1 METYEVTFENG
12 EKERVVASDL
22 SEAVQ
27 EAIDAIIVRLKLTS
41 EIKVVMALGV
51 DLRATACRV

>member
-1 METYEVTFENG
+1 METYDVTFENG

-27 EAIDAIIVRLKLTS
+27 EAIDAIIARLKLTS
-41 EIKVVMALGV
+41 EIEVVMA
-51 DLRATACRV
+51 CRVE

>member
-1 METYEVTFENG
+1 METYDVTFENG

-27 EAIDAIIVRLKLTS
+27 VAMDAIIVRLKLTS
-41 EIKVVMALGV
+41 EIKVFMALGV